1 MDEIILNE
9 NDVRIK
15 AILDRL
21 SPFIQNGEDLATL
34 GFAYGT
40 SSTAGATATKE
51 VTISNFIL
59 TPGAII
65 SVLFSN
71 AFTATSPKL
80 KVNSNTAYDM
90 KLYGVALAP
99 GKVHANTVVTM
110 QFNSSVFNVLG
121 ILSQQSQSTQGA
133 VDLALPSGLLWCE
146 HNVGASRPEEVG
158 LYFSWGN
165 VTGHAEGSGYNF
177 DQTTYDATDG
187 AALTG
192 DISVGDQYD
201 MAHHNMGGQWRLPRR
216 TEFQEL
222 YDNCDSEWI
231 AQDGMNGRR
240 FTSRANGN
248 SIFFPAAGYYDGTT
262 LNSRGS
268 NGLYWS
274 SSYISATY
282 AYSLNFNSS
291 EVSPQN
297 GSYRRNGFTVRAVQ

>member
-15 AILDRL
+15 AILDRMN
-21 SPFIQNGEDLATL
+21 PFIQNGEDLAAL
-34 GFAYGT
+34 GFAYGV
-40 SSTAGATATKE
+40 SSTAGGTATKE

-65 SVLFSN
+65 TVLFSN

-80 KVNSNTAYDM
+80 KVNSNTAYNM
-90 KLYGVALAP
+90 KLYGSALAP

-110 QFNSSVFNVLG
+110 QFTGSEFNVIA
-121 ILSQQSQSTQGA
+121 ILSQQAQSTQGA

-165 VTGHAEGSGYNF
+165 VTGHAEGSGYDFSQAN
-177 DQTTYDATDG
+177 YDASDG
-187 AALTG
+187 AALAA

-248 SIFFPAAGYYDGTT
+248 SIFFPAAGLYDGTT
-262 LNSRGS
+262 LNYRGS
-268 NGLYWS
+268 GGYYWS
-274 SSYISATY
+274 SSFYSATY
-282 AYSLNFNSS
+282 AYRLYFSS
-291 EVSPQN
+291 TEVGPQN
-297 GSYRRNGFTVRAVQ
+297 IDNRRYGFTVRAVQ

>member
-15 AILDRL
+15 AILDRMN
-21 SPFIQNGEDLATL
+21 PFIQNGEDLAAL
-34 GFAYGT
+34 GFAHGT
-40 SSTAGATATKE
+40 SSTAGGTATKE

-80 KVNSNTAYDM
+80 KVNTNTAYDM
-90 KLYGVALAP
+90 KLYGSALAP

-110 QFNSSVFNVLG
+110 QFTGSEFNVIA
-121 ILSQQSQSTQGA
+121 ILSQQAQSTQGA
-133 VDLALPSGLLWCE
+133 IDLALPSGLLWCE

-165 VTGHAEGSGYNF
+165 ITGHAEGSGYDF
-177 DQTTYDATDG
+177 SQTNYDASAG
-187 AALTG
+187 AALAA

-201 MAHHNMGGQWRLPRR
+201 MAHHNMGGQWRLPRK

-262 LNSRGS
+262 LDGRGS
-268 NGLYWS
+268 GGFYWS
-274 SSYISATY
+274 SSFYSATN
-282 AYSLNFNSS
+282 AYYLYFDSTGVN
-291 EVSPQN
+291 PQYYY
-297 GSYRRNGFTVRAVQ
+297 YRRLGFTVRAVQ